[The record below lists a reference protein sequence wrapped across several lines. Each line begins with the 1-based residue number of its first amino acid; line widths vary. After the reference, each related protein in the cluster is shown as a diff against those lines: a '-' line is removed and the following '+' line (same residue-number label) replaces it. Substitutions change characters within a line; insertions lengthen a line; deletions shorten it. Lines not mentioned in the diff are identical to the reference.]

1 MMARLKTWWATLR
14 GADRVAEEPTTVEGE
29 RGIPSVNRARSLQS
43 RVSATLAVA
52 FASITGVG
60 LLTWYYTQALTR
72 GERVHRA
79 AASATEKRAQNE
91 SVVPPLAITSRPTY
105 LSLEAAEVDR
115 SASVDPPAV
124 ERWLGPP
131 PPLHE
136 PAMTRGREATV
147 TPRASARDRA
157 RERQLAGVAFVTERT
172 ARTGS
177 GERRTGLGDASV
189 SDSFAIPAGL
199 SEAMPSAAVQTDASS
214 SLEQL
219 LTPTRVSAVQA
230 RLLPNVRLLLGKGT
244 TIDCTLESAIDT
256 SVAGFTSCV
265 TATDTFSADGAT
277 VLLPRGTRLIGESR
291 GEVRR
296 GASRVFVLWTEARIG
311 RVVVPLDSPGTDEL
325 GRAGLPGHVQRHF
338 FERFGAAI
346 LLSVIDGAVQGYVQ
360 SQSSGDGAIVVNPSG
375 SNQIVTE
382 VLRGTMNI
390 PPTLVKPQGV
400 RIQIRVARDV
410 DFRGVYALRRVQ
422 TSAP

>member
-1 MMARLKTWWATLR
+1 MIARLKAWWAQRR
-14 GADRVAEEPTTVEGE
+14 GIDGAPEDPTTVEGE

-43 RVSATLAVA
+43 RVSTTLAVA
-52 FASITGVG
+52 FASVMGLG
-60 LLTWYYTQALTR
+60 LLTWYYTQALSR
-72 GERVHRA
+72 GERIHRA

-91 SVVPPLAITSRPTY
+91 SAVPPLAITSRP
-105 LSLEAAEVDR
+105 LFVSSEAAEVDR
-115 SASVDPPAV
+115 SAPVEPPVV

-131 PPLHE
+131 PPLRE
-136 PAMTRGREATV
+136 PTMARDGHSTGEQRTAG
-147 TPRASARDRA
+147 RDRA
-157 RERQLAGVAFVTERT
+157 RDRQLAGSALVTDGTER
-172 ARTGS
+172 ASS
-177 GERRTGLGDASV
+177 GTRRTASGDVSV
-189 SDSFAIPAGL
+189 SQPFAIPAGL
-199 SEAMPSAAVQTDASS
+199 TDTPPGATAQADAPT

-219 LTPTRVSAVQA
+219 LAPTMVSSVQA
-230 RLLPNVRLLLGKGT
+230 RLLPSVRLLLAKGT

-338 FERFGAAI
+338 LERFGAAI
-346 LLSVIDGAVQGYVQ
+346 LLSVIDGVVQGYVQ
-360 SQSSGDGAIVVNPSG
+360 SQSSGEGAVVVNPSG
-375 SNQIVTE
+375 SNQIMTE

-390 PPTLVKPQGV
+390 PPTLVKPQGD

-410 DFRGVYALRRVQ
+410 DFRGVYALRRIEASV
-422 TSAP
+422 P